1 MGLSQGY
8 DVFGIGIY
16 DVKFDASSSNQA
28 TDLRYERRFDNTI
41 IDIGPKQ
48 DNFFYLKPFA
58 GIELTSDSAFYLIS
72 GIYLEDN
79 IGDLMAGKDN
89 NWSFTPS
96 FGVGYYDDGNGKKLG
111 NKVEFRTT
119 LELSYQLVNKDRIGI
134 SFGHISNAN
143 IGNKNPGAEIISIS
157 YQKPFQLISNFFSI
171 TNFKKILSRVSK
183 S

>member
-1 MGLSQGY
+1 MLRSLIFFIVILKTTLAFSQGY

-16 DVKFDASSSNQA
+16 DVKFDGSSSNHA
-28 TDLRYERRFDNTI
+28 TDLRYERRFDNSI

-58 GIELTSDSAFYLIS
+58 GIELTSDSAFYLVS

-79 IGDLMAGKDN
+79 IGGLLTGKN
-89 NWSFTPS
+89 NSWNFTPS

-111 NKVEFRTT
+111 NKIEFRTT

-143 IGNKNPGAEIISIS
+143 IGNKNPGVEIISIS
-157 YQKPFQLISNFFSI
+157 YQKPF
-171 TNFKKILSRVSK
+171 
-183 S
+183 

>member
-1 MGLSQGY
+1 MFRILIFLLILLKTSVSFSQGY

-16 DVKFDASSSNQA
+16 DVKFDGSSSNHA

-41 IDIGPKQ
+41 IDIGPKK
-48 DNFFYLKPFA
+48 DNFFYLKPFT
-58 GIELTSDSAFYLIS
+58 GIEITSDSAFYLIS

-79 IGDLMAGKDN
+79 IGKLATGKEN
-89 NWSFTPS
+89 KWNFTPS

-111 NKVEFRTT
+111 NKIEFRTT
-119 LELSYQLVNKDRIGI
+119 LEFSYKLINKDRIGV

-157 YQKPFQLISNFFSI
+157 YQKPF
-171 TNFKKILSRVSK
+171 
-183 S
+183 